1 MSQSAP
7 PTTRITATPAARTAI
22 NALRATRGA
31 PVMFVQSGGC
41 KPEHAGAV
49 THPQS
54 PSVPSRRA
62 ST

>member
-31 PVMFVQSGGC
+31 PVMFVQTGGC
-41 KPEHAGAV
+41 KPEHAVAV
-49 THPQS
+49 TNPQPPTK
-54 PSVPSRRA
+54 PSMRPS
-62 ST
+62 T